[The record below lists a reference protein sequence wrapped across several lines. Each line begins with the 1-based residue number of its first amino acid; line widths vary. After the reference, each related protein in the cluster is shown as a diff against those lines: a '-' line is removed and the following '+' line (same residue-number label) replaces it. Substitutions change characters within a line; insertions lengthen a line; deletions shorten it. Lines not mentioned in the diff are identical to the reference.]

1 MSVPGRPLSSNWLV
15 LSFGSKIQGQSSFPS
30 RNLRRALSRQNKGK
44 RWEAEGLNSQPD
56 VDKGGTMKGYCTPIV
71 VSDQSAD

>member
-1 MSVPGRPLSSNWLV
+1 MSVSRRPLSSDWLV
-15 LSFGSKIQGQSSFPS
+15 LSFGSKIQGQSSFPL
-30 RNLRRALSRQNKGK
+30 RNWRRAVSRQDK
-44 RWEAEGLNSQPD
+44 REIWEDERLNSRPD